1 MEKLKENDVTLIV
14 SDWMMPRMDGVELC
28 KALRADQAISHI
40 PFILLTAKTDTN
52 SKIEGMDCG
61 RMLILKSLSRCSI
74 WKHVLRICL
83 ICVICCVRNSLKC
96 HWYR

>member
-1 MEKLKENDVTLIV
+1 MKENDVTLIV

-28 KALRADQAISHI
+28 KALRADQDISHI

-61 RMLILKSLSRCSI
+61 AD
-74 WKHVLRICL
+74 VF
-83 ICVICCVRNSLKC
+83 CVSSNGGTPIPPPTKKCCIVIKC
-96 HWYR
+96 IAISTRAKNL

>member
-1 MEKLKENDVTLIV
+1 MEALEKLKEHEVTLIV
-14 SDWMMPRMDGVELC
+14 SDWMMPRMDGVEFC
-28 KALRADQAISHI
+28 KALRADQSISHI

-61 RMLILKSLSRCSI
+61 ADAYIEKPFSVQYLEACIKNLLD
-74 WKHVLRICL
+74 L
-83 ICVICCVRNSLKC
+83 RNSLKC